1 MSGTLCK
8 CICGTGKKDNFELQR
23 TFGSNEL
30 DIDALAEA
38 DEAPFQAPPLASGR
52 LTYSILQQPL
62 RGAPIREGTLW
73 YLSAEDQVD
82 PVFFSL
88 YVNGFAFK
96 HEGVEAAISLS
107 PFVLVR
113 NCKFQSGYSACLT
126 DVKIFKISLFAHSA
140 CYYFGI
146 RSEGEGERWAEE
158 ERSRWVLDISRAVRL
173 VTQSLFPPFRICCDP
188 LKGLPHT
195 EARLMAGYMVRLDDA
210 ATASVLYVELQV
222 HQEDH
227 AKVVL
232 YENELCQVTVTEIFL
247 SETAMCS
254 EKIGINCSCFS
265 VEDHHFSTRTLAE
278 RKLWLRAISN
288 VRVKLQNH
296 APKPEEEEMANYRAA
311 IKEHLLTIRAALE
324 GPGLTNGS
332 GVAVSAASKP
342 GGLACGP
349 QSMDALLQRCHP
361 RRPPP
366 GGPGQQWPI
375 AVQALSPEPPLG
387 GPSWHL
393 GATRPAPE
401 APHRLSEKDPS
412 PANPEEEPQK
422 ADDLNGIRLELQATR
437 RSPARSGSPRQQWDH
452 KVRYTSSSPQEIP
465 KPGDG

>member
-1 MSGTLCK
+1 MSGTLCR
-8 CICGTGKKDNFELQR
+8 CICGSGKKDTFELQR

-30 DIDALAEA
+30 DIGALGEV
-38 DEAPFQAPPLASGR
+38 DEAPFQPPPLASSR

-88 YVNGFAFK
+88 YVNGFSFK
-96 HEGVEAAISLS
+96 HEDVEASISLS

-113 NCKFQSGYSACLT
+113 NCKFQSGYSACLS

-173 VTQSLFPPFRICCDP
+173 VTQSLFPPFRISCDP

-195 EARLMAGYMVRLDDA
+195 KARLMAGYMVRLDDA
-210 ATASVLYVELQV
+210 ATASILYCELHV
-222 HQEDH
+222 HQEDY
-227 AKVVL
+227 AKLVL
-232 YENELCQVTVTEIFL
+232 YENELCQATVTEIFL
-247 SETAMCS
+247 SESAMCS

-296 APKPEEEEMANYRAA
+296 APKPEEEEMANFRAA

-332 GVAVSAASKP
+332 DDGTVKP

-361 RRPPP
+361 RRPP
-366 GGPGQQWPI
+366 GGPGQWPQASI
-375 AVQALSPEPPLG
+375 AVKALSPEPTGAAAG
-387 GPSWHL
+387 GPPWHV
-393 GATRPAPE
+393 GPSQPAPE
-401 APHRLSEKDPS
+401 AHQRLAGRDPS
-412 PANPEEEPQK
+412 PASQEEEPKK
-422 ADDLNGIRLELQATR
+422 ADDLNGIRLELEATR
-437 RSPARSGSPRQQWDH
+437 RSPARAASPPRQPGDS
-452 KVRYTSSSPQEIP
+452 VRYSCPQELP

>member
-1 MSGTLCK
+1 MSGTLCR
-8 CICGTGKKDNFELQR
+8 CICGTGKKDHFELQR

-38 DEAPFQAPPLASGR
+38 DEAPFQPPPFASGR

-113 NCKFQSGYSACLT
+113 NCKFQSGYSACLS

-173 VTQSLFPPFRICCDP
+173 VTQSLFPPFRITCDP

-195 EARLMAGYMVRLDDA
+195 DARLMAGYMVRLDDA
-210 ATASVLYVELQV
+210 ATASVLYVELHV
-222 HQEDH
+222 HQEEY

-232 YENELCQVTVTEIFL
+232 YENELCQVAVSEILL

-324 GPGLTNGS
+324 GPGLTNGT
-332 GVAVSAASKP
+332 GGAVKP

-366 GGPGQQWPI
+366 GSSGQHQWPI
-375 AVQALSPEPPLG
+375 AVQALSTEPAMG

-393 GATRPAPE
+393 GGTRPAPE
-401 APHRLSEKDPS
+401 APNRLAEKDQPS
-412 PANPEEEPQK
+412 ANPEEEPKK
-422 ADDLNGIRLELQATR
+422 ADDLNGIRLELDVTR
-437 RSPARSGSPRQQWDH
+437 RSPARAGSPRHQGESN
-452 KVRYTSSSPQEIP
+452 VRYSGSGLQEIP
-465 KPGDG
+465 KPGNG